1 MELVTPGLGLVF
13 WMVISFSVILFIL
26 KKFAWKPIL
35 KALKDREITIA
46 TALKSADNAKEKME
60 QLKADNE
67 IIIKEAKNERDNLL
81 KDARQVKEKII
92 SEAKEKA
99 NSEAKK
105 IIEDAKGKI
114 ESEKEAAI
122 DEIKNQ
128 VASFSIEIAEKILKK
143 KLEKTTDQKDLI
155 NELIDEIKIN

>member
-35 KALKDREITIA
+35 KALKDREITID
-46 TALKSADNAKEKME
+46 TALKSADRAKEEME

-67 IIIKEAKNERDNLL
+67 KIIKEAKNERDNLL
-81 KDARQVKEKII
+81 KDARQVKDKII
-92 SEAKEKA
+92 SEAKQKA

-105 IIEDAKGKI
+105 IITGAKVKI
-114 ESEKEAAI
+114 ESEKEAAL

-128 VASFSIEIAEKILKK
+128 VAVFSIEIAEKILKK
-143 KLEKTTDQKDLI
+143 KLEKTKDQKELI
-155 NELIDEIKIN
+155 DELIDEIKIN